1 MWVAHNHAHLL
12 NPIAIEHTLEPA
24 LQAGTKPDLPV
35 RMIWTRR
42 WRSGGVEA
50 AVRSLGSD
58 LSRRTKPIPSP
69 TRGAGWHHQ
78 PEPARRHLCPAV
90 FCSEPNLRGGGEP
103 TTPQPKGPGEG

>member
-50 AVRSLGSD
+50 AVRSLGST
-58 LSRRTKPIPSP
+58 LSGRTKPIPSP
-69 TRGAGWHHQ
+69 TRGGQTSQDRSQAAT
-78 PEPARRHLCPAV
+78 PADYCY
-90 FCSEPNLRGGGEP
+90 G
-103 TTPQPKGPGEG
+103 